1 MLTIENGVL
10 IKCDENATE
19 VVIPADIREFA
30 KSAFEGCKALK
41 VLRFPKDF
49 DFEYLYSITAPD

>member
-19 VVIPADIREFA
+19 VVIPADISEIVK
-30 KSAFEGCKALK
+30 KSA
-41 VLRFPKDF
+41 VPN
-49 DFEYLYSITAPD
+49 TP

>member
-19 VVIPADIREFA
+19 VVIPGDIRDFA
-30 KSAFEGCKALK
+30 KSAFEG
-41 VLRFPKDF
+41 
-49 DFEYLYSITAPD
+49 